1 MPHAR
6 TWLLIAALNGLLAVA
21 AGAFGAHG
29 LEARAPAADLAAFRT
44 AAQYHMYHA
53 LALLAVAWRAG
64 AQPGSWWTAAAGWL
78 FVAGIV
84 LFSGSLYVLGATGSR
99 ALVWLT
105 PAGGLS
111 LMAGWAALAWA
122 AKKSSRP
129 QG

>member
-1 MPHAR
+1 MLQTR
-6 TWLLIAALNGLLAVA
+6 TWLLIAALNGLLAMA

-29 LEARAPAADLAAFRT
+29 LEVLAPAPDLAAFRT

-64 AQPGSWWTAAAGWL
+64 AQPGAWQTAAAGWL
-78 FVAGIV
+78 FAAGIV

-111 LMAGWAALAWA
+111 LIAGWAAFAWA
-122 AKKSSRP
+122 AIRTGKP